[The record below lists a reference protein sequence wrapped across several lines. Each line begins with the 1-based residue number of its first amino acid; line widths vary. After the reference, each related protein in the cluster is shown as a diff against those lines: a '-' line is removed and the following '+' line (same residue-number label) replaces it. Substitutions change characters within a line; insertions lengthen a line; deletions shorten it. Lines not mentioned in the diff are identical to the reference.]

1 MVIAYPEK
9 DRTRSKYGLT
19 THDHEKH
26 HVENAH
32 ELTIVI
38 HCSCRIVGCT
48 RWSELTEGIRFIMN
62 MAHVAQAPTEFRI
75 CNGTSNDKN

>member
-9 DRTRSKYGLT
+9 ERARSKYGFT
-19 THDHEKH
+19 TRDHGNR
-26 HVENAH
+26 HVKNNNYDDV
-32 ELTIVI
+32 LIFNFD
-38 HCSCRIVGCT
+38 RIIGCT

-75 CNGTSNDKN
+75 CNGRSNDDN